1 METPKRNPFSVIS
14 SSLSKKP
21 LKGTVNFI
29 IGPPGIGKTTLLVH
43 LGICRIFQG
52 HHVVHVSKS
61 IPDKVSFYY
70 ESVLLDTLKGV
81 PQKELETHKNTLV
94 QRRTILS
101 FVEGLAKAQD
111 LLNTLENLRSIYYE
125 PCCLLLDGFQ
135 EVLFGEAGY
144 LSPLKDKPFEIW
156 ATLDGKMEDEKL
168 LEFSKYILELIQEE
182 GRILLKAYEVGDN
195 REVVFKQRLYLTT
208 SSLLLMD

>member
-1 METPKRNPFSVIS
+1 MEILKRNPFSVIFR
-14 SSLSKKP
+14 SLTKDP
-21 LKGTVNFI
+21 VKGTQNFI

-43 LGICRIFQG
+43 LGIYRIFQG
-52 HHVVHVSKS
+52 YHVVHVSKS

-70 ESVLLDTLKGV
+70 ESVLLDTLRAL
-81 PQKELETHKNTLV
+81 PPKELEAQKNMLV

-125 PCCLLLDGFQ
+125 PCCLLLDNFQ

-144 LSPLKDKPFEIW
+144 LAHLKDRPFEVW
-156 ATLDGKMEDEKL
+156 ATLDGKMEDLRLLKGSKHL
-168 LEFSKYILELIQEE
+168 LELTQEE
-182 GRILLKAYEVGDN
+182 GKISVKAYEVEGN
-195 REVVFKQRLYLTT
+195 SEAVFKERLYLTT
-208 SSLLLMD
+208 SSLLLID